1 MSDEMKITD
10 GMYLIR
16 LNDEH
21 EPEPAIVSRGAFVS
35 LIDFTN
41 PRRISSC
48 KGIQFLSPIP
58 TPAEIAAKDEA
69 LKAALKAM
77 DRWIIE
83 QMHDCPGDTP
93 EPCGYRCLLCD
104 AEAIEPKQ
112 INHENGC
119 AFTVVSAAL
128 ERIGVIWKVYSPD
141 QWVGDFK
148 FESDAQ
154 SFVAGQ
160 RAVEACREVA
170 DDIEGTFSPVELETS
185 ETLLSGYRDRLRA
198 ALSSIPSQEAK

>member
-58 TPAEIAAKDEA
+58 TPAAKDEA
-69 LKAALKAM
+69 LKLALEAM
-77 DRWIIE
+77 DKWIIE

-93 EPCGYRCLLCD
+93 EPCGYRCLFCE
-104 AEAIEPKQ
+104 AEASESKSIQ
-112 INHENGC
+112 HEDTC
-119 AFTVVSAAL
+119 VFSVTTAAL
-128 ERIGVIWKVYSPD
+128 
-141 QWVGDFK
+141 
-148 FESDAQ
+148 
-154 SFVAGQ
+154 
-160 RAVEACREVA
+160 
-170 DDIEGTFSPVELETS
+170 
-185 ETLLSGYRDRLRA
+185 DR
-198 ALSSIPSQEAK
+198 SVTP